1 MADAH
6 DYDAMSIE
14 ELENLG
20 RGYAEEA
27 AAVKT
32 EWRKLVAVLDAKRIA
47 ASDAEADGGDPPQGR
62 EAFPIES
69 EETVDG
75 IG

>member
-6 DYDAMSIE
+6 NYDEMSIE
-14 ELENLG
+14 ELEDLS
-20 RGYAEEA
+20 RSYDAEVR
-27 AAVKT
+27 AVKT
-32 EWRKLVAVLDAKRIA
+32 EWRKLVAILDAKRA
-47 ASDAEADGGDPPQGR
+47 AAQEAVRGDGEPPQVL
-62 EAFPIES
+62 EAFQIDS

>member
-1 MADAH
+1 MADDH

-14 ELENLG
+14 ELEDLG
-20 RGYAEEA
+20 RSYAEEVA
-27 AAVKT
+27 AIKT
-32 EWRKLVAVLDAKRIA
+32 EWRKLVVVLDDKRIA
-47 ASDAEADGGDPPQGR
+47 ASDAEPGNGDPPQVL
-62 EAFPIES
+62 EAFQIES

>member
-14 ELENLG
+14 ELADLG
-20 RGYAEEA
+20 RSYAEEVV
-27 AAVKT
+27 AVKT

-47 ASDAEADGGDPPQGR
+47 VSGAKPSGGGPSQML
-62 EAFPIES
+62 EAFQIES

>member
-1 MADAH
+1 MADKH

-14 ELENLG
+14 ELEDLG
-20 RGYAEEA
+20 HSYAEEV

-47 ASDAEADGGDPPQGR
+47 ASDAESDGGDPPQVL
-62 EAFPIES
+62 EAFQIES

>member
-14 ELENLG
+14 ELEDLG
-20 RGYAEEA
+20 RSYAEEA

-32 EWRKLVAVLDAKRIA
+32 EWRKLVAVLDAKRVA
-47 ASDAEADGGDPPQGR
+47 ASDAEPGGGDPPQML
-62 EAFPIES
+62 EAFQIES

-75 IG
+75 MG